1 MRSACLCFALL
12 LGSFF
17 VGTLFLAS
25 AEPGFAQS
33 STPLPVTAG
42 TLSQQQ
48 IQQLIRTVADKDIEN
63 DKKLADY
70 TYVEHGIEQRL
81 DGKGRVKSTE
91 SKSYEILEI
100 AGEQVRR
107 LIAKDGKP
115 LSEKEAAKEDE
126 KIQKIIDKHK
136 NESEQ
141 DRRKQQEKEAKEVEE
156 NRQFE
161 KEVADAYDFTLT
173 GIEPYE
179 GRDTYVINATP
190 RPGFQ
195 PHVKD
200 ANLLPK
206 FKFRAWI
213 DKDELQWARIEIE
226 AIDTVSFGLFLA
238 RIHKGTHIG
247 IEQTRVNDE
256 VWLPKHVAVKF
267 DARIALFKELAAN
280 LDFVYS
286 DYKKFRTDIKIL
298 PPTLPSASQP

>member
-1 MRSACLCFALL
+1 MRSACLCIA
-12 LGSFF
+12 
-17 VGTLFLAS
+17 LFLAFLFVGS
-25 AEPGFAQS
+25 TAPALAQS

-63 DKKLADY
+63 DKKLTDY
-70 TYVEHGIEQRL
+70 TYVEHGVEQRL

-91 SKSYEILEI
+91 SKTYEILEI

-115 LSEKEAAKEDE
+115 LSAKDAAKEDE
-126 KIQKIIDKHK
+126 KIQKIIDKHQ
-136 NESEQ
+136 NESEEE
-141 DRRKQQEKEAKEVEE
+141 RRKQQEKEAKEVEE

-161 KEVADAYDFTLT
+161 KEVADAYNFTLT
-173 GIEPYE
+173 GIEQYE
-179 GRDTYVINATP
+179 GRDTYVIEATP

-213 DKDELQWARIEIE
+213 DKDELQWAKIEIE

-238 RIHKGTHIG
+238 RIHKGTRIV
-247 IEQTRVNDE
+247 IEQTRINDE
-256 VWLPKHVAVKF
+256 VWLPKHVEVKF

-298 PPTLPSASQP
+298 PAVTQTPAQP

>member
-1 MRSACLCFALL
+1 MRSAGLCVALFL
-12 LGSFF
+12 SSLF
-17 VGTLFLAS
+17 VGSADLAL
-25 AEPGFAQS
+25 AQR
-33 STPLPVTAG
+33 TPSLPITAG
-42 TLSQQQ
+42 TLSQEQ

-70 TYVEHGIEQRL
+70 TYVEHGVEQRL

-91 SKSYEILEI
+91 SKTYEILEI
-100 AGEQVRR
+100 AGDQVRR

-115 LSEKEAAKEDE
+115 LSAKEAAKEDE
-126 KIQKIIDKHK
+126 KYQKIIDKHQ
-136 NESEQ
+136 NESEEE
-141 DRRKQQEKEAKEVEE
+141 RRKQQEKEAKEVEE

-161 KEVADAYDFTLT
+161 KEVADAYNFTLT
-173 GIEPYE
+173 GIEQRE
-179 GRDTYVINATP
+179 GRDTYVIAATP

-213 DKDELQWARIEIE
+213 DKDEMQWAKIEIE

-238 RIHKGTHIG
+238 RIHKGTRIV
-247 IEQTRVNDE
+247 IEQTRINDE

-267 DARIALFKELAAN
+267 DARIALFKEFAAN

-298 PPTLPSASQP
+298 PAASPSASQP

>member
-1 MRSACLCFALL
+1 MRRALVL
-12 LGSFF
+12 
-17 VGTLFLAS
+17 TLFFCGPVA
-25 AEPGFAQS
+25 FAQTQGS
-33 STPLPVTAG
+33 LPATAG
-42 TLSQQQ
+42 SLSQQQ
-48 IQQLIRTVADKDIEN
+48 IEQLIRTVADKDIEN

-70 TYVEHGIEQRL
+70 TYVEHGVEQRL
-81 DGKGRVKSTE
+81 DGKGQVKSTE
-91 SKSYEILEI
+91 AKTYEILEI
-100 AGEQVRR
+100 GGEQVRR

-115 LSEKEAAKEDE
+115 LSEKDAAKEDE
-126 KIQKIIDKHK
+126 KIQKMIDKHK
-136 NESEQ
+136 NESEE
-141 DRRKQQEKEAKEVEE
+141 DRRKEQEKQAKEIEE

-161 KEVADAYDFTLT
+161 KEVADAYNFTLT
-173 GIEPYE
+173 GVEQYG
-179 GRDTYVINATP
+179 GRDTYVIDATP
-190 RPGFQ
+190 RPGFH

-213 DKDELQWARIEIE
+213 DKEELQWTRIEIE

-280 LDFVYS
+280 LDFTFS

-298 PPTLPSASQP
+298 PGAAVSATQP

>member
-1 MRSACLCFALL
+1 MRSACLCIVLF
-12 LGSFF
+12 LGS
-17 VGTLFLAS
+17 TAPAL
-25 AEPGFAQS
+25 AQS

-63 DKKLADY
+63 DKKLTDY
-70 TYVEHGIEQRL
+70 TYVEHGVEQRI

-91 SKSYEILEI
+91 SKTYEILEI

-115 LSEKEAAKEDE
+115 LSEKEAAKEDA
-126 KIQKIIDKHK
+126 KIQKLIDKHS
-136 NESEQ
+136 NESEEE
-141 DRRKQQEKEAKEVEE
+141 RRKQREKEAKEVEE

-161 KEVADAYDFTLT
+161 KEVADAYNFTLT
-173 GIEPYE
+173 GIEQYE
-179 GRDTYVINATP
+179 GRDTYVIESTP

-213 DKDELQWARIEIE
+213 DKDELQWAKIEIE

-238 RIHKGTHIG
+238 RIHKGTRIV
-247 IEQTRVNDE
+247 IEQTRINDE
-256 VWLPKHVAVKF
+256 VWLPEHVEVKF

-298 PPTLPSASQP
+298 PTVTQNPAQP